1 MNDKKRAIRSTIK
14 SGERLV
20 RRRGG
25 GTVKWDHLL
34 IVLFLL
40 LNSFLKNKE
49 EYLQL
54 LEV

>member
-1 MNDKKRAIRSTIK
+1 MIRKELLGVQLSQEK
-14 SGERLV
+14 DLLGE
-20 RRRGG
+20 GG